1 MKTILAILL
10 VAASA
15 GAQSVS
21 GGSGASISGGS
32 GHTLVCGE
40 GFAPVPCVARTDT
53 AVTVDPTTL
62 INSNGSVTPFTSGAV
77 NSPFVDPFFGERVV
91 RVTNGSTASNKLG
104 QAWATPSAGWA
115 RDFNCSGTT
124 LGPSCP
130 TAPLMIHVEANGG
143 GVAVFSINRS
153 TLNLT
158 RIDAT
163 TFGGAAVTGANLPGP
178 IFDCCDP
185 NRLFI
190 NNSGFEDN
198 VSSAAAWSYYE
209 LDPVGHTPPTG
220 VTYLN
225 MNTGPNGNSWDNQS
239 GSGGLISAYNGLLN
253 FKNWPIPIAPII
265 CDGTQCIEGMN
276 STVLT
281 GSTCGTVSGGTAN
294 AGCITVSTTGG
305 ALSGVNTFAIT
316 QDDGGTP
323 QTEQNIGGV
332 TSGIGLSSYPWTP
345 YNFTSS
351 GNTGEVT
358 AVVAPTKVT
367 SPVTAAHWDFYVAGT
382 TGLHN
387 TQNSI
392 VLAPRQFQVAS
403 SITSCSGAGGGG
415 CPTLPFTATVNTVS
429 ASNPVNFS
437 CEQVTAATSSGK
449 CELSHAQQDNL
460 GDWVFEIGHG
470 QGNQAYAVGEWNQTK
485 GLRYINLATGVVVNG
500 GTDAQ
505 GNACPATTCWPSTGA
520 GAITFHPD
528 PNTLLS
534 TQTWGGLL
542 LHESAPTLNGNY
554 IYLGIQI
561 GPTGNDGP
569 FWWNVNTGDV
579 YGCSTLGA
587 GCNFAGHPAFGY
599 GQFWQTSNNNVT
611 GNLSIDGNLDSR
623 QLTISAANCGAGAQ
637 CRFSSSPLIQQTF
650 NFSITGPC
658 PSSAPPLCEIPN
670 PNLQTNS
677 GYNLIGSGRADS
689 HESAMNE
696 DTNDAMPFGW
706 IPYNTNNENFN
717 ISTSTNTTRTGCPA
731 ACVDQFT
738 TSGSTAHYFGHAIG
752 GGDLITV
759 TGMTDTSFDITCNIT
774 STGPIA
780 SGTKTFT
787 CNDPG
792 KSNGN
797 TVALAANAGEAY
809 KIDNTPGRAWENEV
823 LLIQPAPSSTVP
835 AIVYRVAHAH
845 FDLLGSGTVTGPNV
859 TISPDGH
866 FISWT
871 TTDGSGGLLAT
882 SPPIAL
888 GTASTAGGSGY
899 NVNDTFT
906 INNPL
911 SGAVLAAGHV
921 TSVSGGVVTGVALD
935 TNGTLYQVNMNNVP
949 TTATSGGGS
958 GLLVSYTINGTQTLG
973 GRSDVA
979 FAETY

>member
-1 MKTILAILL
+1 MKVILAILI
-10 VAASA
+10 ASSA
-15 GAQSVS
+15 LAQSFS
-21 GGSGASISGGS
+21 GGSGVAISGGS
-32 GHTLVCGE
+32 GHSLICGG
-40 GFAPVPCVARTDT
+40 GFTPVPCVARTDT

-62 INSNGSVTPFTSGAV
+62 INSNGSVTPFTTGPV
-77 NSPFVDPFFGERVV
+77 NATPSWFIDPFFGERIV
-91 RVTNGSTASNKLG
+91 RATNGSTASNKSG
-104 QAWATPSAGWA
+104 AAWATPSAGWA

-124 LGPSCP
+124 LGPTCL
-130 TAPLMIHVEANGG
+130 TAPLLMHAEANGG
-143 GVAVFSINRS
+143 GVVTFQINRS
-153 TLNLT
+153 TLALT
-158 RIDAT
+158 RVDTASG
-163 TFGGAAVTGANLPGP
+163 FNGAAPNGANLPGP

-185 NRLFI
+185 DRLFI
-190 NNSGFEDN
+190 NLSGFEDN

-209 LDPVGHTPPTG
+209 LTPSSPAAPTG

-225 MNTGPNGNSWDNQS
+225 MNTGPLGNAWDNQS

-281 GSTCGTVSGGTAN
+281 GTTCGGVSGGTAG
-294 AGCITVSTTGG
+294 AGCITVSTSGG
-305 ALSGVNTFAIT
+305 SLSGTNTFAIT

-332 TSGIGLSSYPWTP
+332 TSGISLSAYPWTP

-382 TGLHN
+382 AGLHN

-403 SITSCSGAGGGG
+403 SIASCSGAGGGG
-415 CPTLPFTATVNTVS
+415 CPALPFTTTINTVS
-429 ASNPVNFS
+429 AANPVNFS

-449 CELSHAQQDNL
+449 CELTHAQQDNL

-470 QGNQAYAVGEWNQTK
+470 QGNQAYAVGEWSPTK

-500 GTDAQ
+500 GTDAN
-505 GNACPATTCWPSTGA
+505 GNACPATTCWPSTGS

-534 TQTWGGLL
+534 AQTWGGLL
-542 LHESAPTLNGNY
+542 LHESAPTLGGTY

-569 FWWNVNTGDV
+569 FWWNVATGDV

-623 QLTISAANCGAGAQ
+623 QMTLSGTNCGAGAQ
-637 CRFSSSPLIQQTF
+637 CRFSTTPQIQQTF

-706 IPYNTNNENFN
+706 IPYNTTNLNLN
-717 ISTSTNTTRTGCPA
+717 ISTSTNTTRTGCPS
-731 ACVDQFT
+731 ACVDTFALN
-738 TSGSTAHYFGHAIG
+738 TATAQYLGRAG
-752 GGDLITV
+752 GGDLVTI
-759 TGMTDTSFDITCNIT
+759 TGMTDTSFNITGNVT
-774 STGPIA
+774 STGPVG

-787 CNDPG
+787 INDPG

-797 TVALAANAGEAY
+797 TVALASNAGEAY

-823 LLIQPAPSSTVP
+823 LLIQPAPSSSVP
-835 AIVYRVAHAH
+835 AVVYRIAHAH

-871 TTDGSGGLLAT
+871 TTDGSGGLLA
-882 SPPIAL
+882 SL
-888 GTASTAGGSGY
+888 SVGTASTAGGGSY
-899 NVNDTFT
+899 NGTETFT
-906 INNPL
+906 VNNPL
-911 SGAVLAAGHV
+911 TGAVLATGHV
-921 TSVSGGVVTGVALD
+921 TAQTGGVVTGVALD
-935 TNGTLYQVNMNNVP
+935 TDGQLYQTPMNNVP
-949 TTATSGGGS
+949 TTTTSGPGT

-979 FAETY
+979 FAEVY